1 MTRYLFIYLS
11 RAKRK
16 PKNDVIE
23 ASSVWEAWRRF
34 RKTHV
39 NALNVLTIRV
49 S

>member
-1 MTRYLFIYLS
+1 MMRYLFIYLS

-34 RKTHV
+34 RRSHV
-39 NALNVLTIRV
+39 NALNVLNIRV
-49 S
+49 T